1 MSIADLHPEELLD
14 KHARGLLSEQERT
27 RLAAHVATCA
37 VCRFELSARDDFASE
52 ASAMLGAPADTKHPA
67 PDSSTEELGPA
78 PRLAGRSRRR
88 AWVVGVAAALIGGI
102 SFAALSSG
110 VLRSERTTPPTPK
123 TAAHAAPSIATRAAP
138 APLEQAGAPKEEAT
152 TLTPPAGSP
161 GRTDDAAQA
170 ASREAAPAHATR
182 TTPTAAELFRNA
194 NAARRAHDSE
204 RAIALY
210 RELEARYPRSEEAR
224 VSYATLGTLML
235 DHGDP
240 RAALDG
246 FNRYLA
252 RGETALGEEALV
264 GRALASRKL
273 GAREAEIAAWQE
285 VLRRFPSSIHA
296 ELART
301 RLAEL
306 GDR

>member
-1 MSIADLHPEELLD
+1 MSIVDLHPEELLD
-14 KHARGLLSEQERT
+14 KHARGLLSEQERI
-27 RLAAHVATCA
+27 RLDAHAATCA
-37 VCRFELSARDDFASE
+37 VCRFELFARDDFASE
-52 ASAMLGAPADTKHPA
+52 ASAMLGSPLGTKHPA
-67 PDSSTEELGPA
+67 PDASTEELAPA
-78 PRLAGRSRRR
+78 PRLAARSRRR
-88 AWVVGVAAALIGGI
+88 AWVVGVAAALIGGM

-110 VLRSERTTPPTPK
+110 VLRSERTTPPMPK
-123 TAAHAAPSIATRAAP
+123 SAAHAAPTVAKHVAPSLPEQGAIAST
-138 APLEQAGAPKEEAT
+138 EEAT
-152 TLTPPAGSP
+152 TLPPP
-161 GRTDDAAQA
+161 GRTNDAA
-170 ASREAAPAHATR
+170 EAPSHETAPAHAAR

-235 DHGDP
+235 DHGDA

-273 GAREAEIAAWQE
+273 GAREAEITAWQE